1 MRPDLVFYNTQV
13 QVSDSWP
20 QALHSYESILLQR
33 VEPQLS
39 TVNAPGKKKELQ
51 EGVRCLEGPVN

>member
-13 QVSDSWP
+13 QVSDPWP

-39 TVNAPGKKKELQ
+39 TVNAPGKKRSCKKECGAWKVQ
-51 EGVRCLEGPVN
+51 